1 VDFFRQLLMMSPT
14 ERTQKLAGRTPES
27 RAKILAKVR
36 EYLLLDPNERELRL
50 RATELRWYL
59 VPMMSTAPGDRT
71 GQFARVPAELLPLVQ
86 SRLAQWDSL
95 PAPLQQEF
103 LAHDATLH
111 YIAQPSAPVSTSAEA
126 DKVAEQFSQFFNL
139 SDGEKQN
146 LLGTLSGA
154 ERTQME
160 KTLQA
165 FDQLPVKQRALC
177 VRNFGKFA
185 GMSPAERAEF
195 MKNAERWSKMTPE
208 ERKTWRDLVAE
219 VPMWPPAPA
228 HLPPLPPP
236 PSAFPQQV
244 VPKAPKTN
252 VATN

>member
-1 VDFFRQLLMMSPT
+1 MLFRS
-14 ERTQKLAGRTPES
+14 
-27 RAKILAKVR
+27 
-36 EYLLLDPNERELRL
+36 
-50 RATELRWYL
+50 WYL
-59 VPMMSTAPGDRT
+59 VPMMRTAPGDRT
-71 GQFARVPAELLPLVQ
+71 AQYARVPSELLPLVQ

-111 YIAQPSAPVSTSAEA
+111 YFAQPAAPVSTNTEA
-126 DKVAEQFSQFFNL
+126 DKIAEQFSQFFDL

-146 LLGTLSGA
+146 LLGTLSEA
-154 ERTQME
+154 ERAQME

-185 GMSPAERAEF
+185 GMSFAERAEF

-219 VPMWPPAPA
+219 VPMWPPAPVR
-228 HLPPLPPP
+228 LPPLPPP
-236 PSAFPQQV
+236 PSAFPQHV
-244 VPKAPKTN
+244 TPKTN
-252 VATN
+252 MATN